1 MFLYLIQVLCY
12 TTLVPLSIFYSL
24 EEVTHVIFTT
34 KRPAR
39 RRSPSML
46 LAGVFVM
53 LIVLLAACGSTSS
66 TTGSGSSGLD
76 LKTPGVLTVGSDT
89 TYPPQDYIDTAAD
102 KAAGFDVDL
111 ITAVAKNMGLQVNV
125 VTTKFDTIIDDLSN
139 KRFDVVI
146 SAVSI
151 TPERQKK
158 AAFVPYFNAGESL
171 LVAPGNPKNIKSLT
185 DLCGQNVGV
194 QTATIEQTDLQ
205 TASSACK
212 KAGKPEIKMV
222 ALQDQTAVIQLLA
235 NQRVVATFQDSP
247 VPDYYNKQNP
257 GKFAVG
263 GSVVNAG
270 LEGIVVRKS
279 DTAMFNAVKNAFNKA
294 KSDGTYSQLIQK
306 WGLTNEAI
314 SMVDRRTLV
323 A

>member
-1 MFLYLIQVLCY
+1 M
-12 TTLVPLSIFYSL
+12 
-24 EEVTHVIFTT
+24 IFTT

-53 LIVLLAACGSTSS
+53 LTVLLAACGSTSS
-66 TTGSGSSGLD
+66 TTGTSSSGLD

-89 TYPPQDYIDTAAD
+89 TYPPQEYIDTATN

-171 LVAPGNPKNIKSLT
+171 LVAAGNPKNIKSLT

-194 QTATIEQTDLQ
+194 QTGTIEQTDLQ

-222 ALQDQTAVIQLLA
+222 VLQDQTAVIQLLA
-235 NQRVVATFQDSP
+235 NQRVVATYQDSP
-247 VPDYYNKQNP
+247 VTDYYNKQNP

>member
-1 MFLYLIQVLCY
+1 
-12 TTLVPLSIFYSL
+12 
-24 EEVTHVIFTT
+24 VISTT

-39 RRSPSML
+39 RRSPNML

-53 LIVLLAACGSTSS
+53 LTVLLAACGSTST
-66 TTGSGSSGLD
+66 TTGTSSSGLD
-76 LKTPGVLTVGSDT
+76 LKVPGVLTVGSDT
-89 TYPPQDYIDTAAD
+89 TYPPQEYIDTATN

-171 LVAPGNPKNIKSLT
+171 LVAAGNPKNITSLT

-194 QTATIEQTDLQ
+194 QTGTIEQTDLQ

-222 ALQDQTAVIQLLA
+222 VLQDQTAVIQLLA
-235 NQRVVATFQDSP
+235 NQRVVATYQDSP
-247 VPDYYNKQNP
+247 VTDYYNKQNP

-270 LEGIVVRKS
+270 LEGIVVRKN
-279 DTAMFNAVKNAFNKA
+279 DTAMFNAVKNAFTKA

-314 SMVDRRTLV
+314 SMIDRRTLV